1 MSGCGFMPPIIIP
14 MMEIPTAMI
23 ALGMLGF
30 ELVQGLSQISNAART
45 TCDVDHVLI
54 NKSGLK
60 IGLRKDRKGK
70 LELLIDEDEL
80 RQKEGIELKEFR
92 NQFQKR
98 YAYAKLVER
107 LKAEGYTLVE
117 EKEETNETIRLVVR
131 RWR

>member
-1 MSGCGFMPPIIIP
+1 MSGCFFGPPILIP
-14 MMEIPTAMI
+14 MMELPTAMI

-30 ELVQGLSQISNAART
+30 ELVQGLYQVANVKAF
-45 TCDVDHVLI
+45 CNVDHVLQ

-60 IGLRKDRKGK
+60 IGLRMNKKGK
-70 LELLIDEDEL
+70 LELLVDEDDL
-80 RQKEGIELKEFR
+80 RAKEGIELKDFK
-92 NQFQKR
+92 NQFQQR

-107 LKAEGYTLVE
+107 LKAEGYTMVE

>member
-1 MSGCGFMPPIIIP
+1 MSGCGFFPPVIIP
-14 MMEIPTAMI
+14 MMELPTAMI

-30 ELVQGLSQISNAART
+30 ELVQGLYQVANACT
-45 TCDVDHVLI
+45 VDHVLQ

-60 IGLRKDRKGK
+60 IGLRKTKKGK
-70 LELLIDEDEL
+70 LELLVDEDEL
-80 RQKEGIELKEFR
+80 REKEGIELKDFK
-92 NQFQKR
+92 NQFQQR

-107 LKAEGYTLVE
+107 LKAEGYTMVE